1 MLSRRHIY
9 WCCQVAG
16 WGSLNAI
23 KVLILGLQGQITLA
37 HLANPVVHAA
47 LAIGLTHAFRAYV
60 KRHEW
65 MGRSLRALLP
75 RVLGGTVVLS
85 LLFFVLFFAV
95 CQYTPVDPL
104 VPDDSSA
111 WSWRYLV
118 TALLNSIIFLL
129 LWSTL
134 YFGLHSFWKYRQAE
148 IDKWKMEA
156 RAEAA
161 RMEALK
167 LQLNP
172 HFFFNSLNSVRALI
186 AQDPDRAQSMVTRL
200 ARLLRRTLMA
210 SDEKTVPLQEELS
223 TARTYLEL
231 EKVRL
236 EDRLRYTI
244 DVGEGLSDAIVPHLL
259 VQTLAENAIKHGIAP
274 RADGGCLTI
283 TATREDGT
291 LQLRVTNPGTLDT
304 TDGGVGLENTRE
316 RLRLLFGEAARLT
329 LQETNETVM
338 ATARMPLRTDP
349 PDVGDRSSPQSA
361 SSSPPPNEIPQHA

>member
-1 MLSRRHIY
+1 MLSRRHAY
-9 WCCQVAG
+9 WLCQIAG

-23 KVLILGLQGQITLA
+23 KVFMIGLQSTFALA
-37 HLANPVVHAA
+37 QVANPVAHAA
-47 LAIGLTHAFRAYV
+47 LGIGLTHAFRHYA
-60 KRHEW
+60 KRQDW
-65 MGRSLRALLP
+65 LRLPLRALLP
-75 RVLGGTVVLS
+75 RILGGTLALS
-85 LLFFVLFFAV
+85 VLFFVCFFAL
-95 CQYTPVDPL
+95 CQYTPIAPL
-104 VPDDSSA
+104 VPDDLSA
-111 WSWRYLV
+111 WSWTYLV
-118 TALLNSIIFLL
+118 SAFLNSIIFLL

-134 YFGLHSFWKYRQAE
+134 YFGLHSFWRYRQAE

-172 HFFFNSLNSVRALI
+172 HFFFNSLNSLRALI

-236 EDRLRYTI
+236 EDRLRCDITM
-244 DVGEGLSDAIVPHLL
+244 DDGTADALVPHLL
-259 VQTLAENAIKHGIAP
+259 VQTLAENAIKHGIAA

-283 TATREDGT
+283 TATREDGM
-291 LQLRVTNPGTLDT
+291 LEIRVTNPGSLDPAG
-304 TDGGVGLENTRE
+304 GGVGLENARE
-316 RLRLLFGEAARLT
+316 RLRLLFGEAAHLT
-329 LQETNETVM
+329 LEESDGTVI
-338 ATARMPLRTDP
+338 ATARMPFRTSP
-349 PDVGDRSSPQSA
+349 PDLSPRSA
-361 SSSPPPNEIPQHA
+361 SRADGEAPPPQEVPQHV